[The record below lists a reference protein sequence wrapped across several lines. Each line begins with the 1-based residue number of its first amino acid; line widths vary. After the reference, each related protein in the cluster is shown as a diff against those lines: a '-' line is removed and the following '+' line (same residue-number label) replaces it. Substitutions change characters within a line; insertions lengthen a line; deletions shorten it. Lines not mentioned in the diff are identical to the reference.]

1 MVTGMERTL
10 VLIKPDGVQRG
21 MVGPILS
28 RFEARGLKIV
38 GMKLMQV
45 PAELA
50 QRHYA
55 EHEGKPFYPGLI
67 SYITSG
73 PVVALVLEGPNAVA
87 AVRKTVG
94 ATRSWEAEA
103 GTIRGD
109 FALEV
114 GRNLVHASDAP
125 DTAASEIALWFGDQP
140 PVDYRREI
148 DRWVLEDAAPTSTAS
163 DSSGSGP
170 RSAGTA

>member
-1 MVTGMERTL
+1 MVTTMERTL

-21 MVGPILS
+21 LVGPILS

-50 QRHYA
+50 RQHYA

-67 SYITSG
+67 TYITSG
-73 PVVALVLEGPNAVA
+73 PVVALVLEGPNAVS

-94 ATRSWEAEA
+94 ATKAWEADA
-103 GTIRGD
+103 GTIRGA

-125 DTAASEIALWFGDQP
+125 ETGVREVALWFTDAEQTSWE
-140 PVDYRREI
+140 RAT
-148 DRWVLEDAAPTSTAS
+148 DRWIYE
-163 DSSGSGP
+163 
-170 RSAGTA
+170 